1 MHHAHRL
8 EVSAQGVAQ
17 RDEMVFEAA
26 RRAGVPICMALSGGY
41 ARDSASVISSCLKHV
56 IDKFELISPRAAD
69 SKL

>member
-1 MHHAHRL
+1 
-8 EVSAQGVAQ
+8 VSAQGVAQ

-41 ARDSASVISSCLKHV
+41 ARDSAAVISTCLKHV
-56 IDKFELISPRAAD
+56 IEKFELVRPSSSTD